1 MHDVNSIGDVLFRQW
16 IVVDARKLIR
26 KNYESSCEK
35 EVPGFVSNDQQIP
48 VDLAYRTKGV
58 RCGKYRHSKAV

>member
-35 EVPGFVSNDQQIP
+35 EVPRFVSND
-48 VDLAYRTKGV
+48 
-58 RCGKYRHSKAV
+58 